1 MSKRYPLSNVSCKY
15 GAPMGRPC
23 EDLTHVINVSVHRVK
38 MSSCGAYD
46 DGGAYWGIGKPL
58 YRAAGEHESGVI
70 CESFVRANSRAEAIA
85 LFELEPHQLL
95 RS

>member
-1 MSKRYPLSNVSCKY
+1 MSKRYPLSIVSCKY
-15 GAPMGRPC
+15 GAPMGRYC
-23 EDLTHVINVSVHRVK
+23 EKLDACRLVSVARLK

-46 DGGAYWGIGKPL
+46 DGGAYWGRGKPL

-70 CESFVRANSRAEAIA
+70 CESFVRANSRAEAIT
-85 LFELEPHQLL
+85 LFKLEPHQLL